1 MAQID
6 ALADSC
12 GYTNYSATHVTFPPK
27 GPLPLPGKS
36 VEGDRGCRVWDQIFD
51 AALLV
56 NPAFDIYRIFDTVSA
71 LLTFRSYILVL
82 KFCSIRSCGTF
93 SVSREYICILY
104 KRRFLLTALLRSG
117 SFPET
122 QVSPLYFDRQDVK
135 VAIHAPTDVTW
146 TECSDINVFPRG
158 DASQPSGLTVLP
170 NIIEKSERSV
180 IVHGLA
186 DYILIAEG

>member
-1 MAQID
+1 MAHID
-6 ALADSC
+6 SIADSC

-56 NPAFDIYRIFDTVSA
+56 NPAFDIYRIFDTVS
-71 LLTFRSYILVL
+71 S
-82 KFCSIRSCGTF
+82 FCSANRDSILKSASILSCGMC
-93 SVSREYICILY
+93 SVSRELFMYCSPKFGSNIIL
-104 KRRFLLTALLRSG
+104 RG
-117 SFPET
+117 SFPQV
-122 QVSPLYFDRQDVK
+122 QVSPVYFDREDVK
-135 VAIHAPTDVTW
+135 KAIHAPTNVTW
-146 TECSDINVFPRG
+146 SECSDINVFPRG
-158 DASQPSGLTVLP
+158 DASLPSGVTVLP